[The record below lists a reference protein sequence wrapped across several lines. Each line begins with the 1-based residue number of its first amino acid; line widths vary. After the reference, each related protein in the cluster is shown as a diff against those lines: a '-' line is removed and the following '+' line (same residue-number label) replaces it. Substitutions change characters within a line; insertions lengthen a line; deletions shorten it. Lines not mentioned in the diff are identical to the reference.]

1 MGGEDW
7 EMWIDFLMKENLLAR
22 GASTL
27 AYSYIG
33 PELTYSIY
41 KNGTIG
47 KAKEHLSATAQKLN
61 TKLQA
66 IEGQAAISVNKAL
79 VTQASA
85 AIPVVPLYISLL
97 YKLMKAKGTHEGC
110 IEQAYRLFSQFLYA
124 PDGGKRDAQGQFRL
138 DDLEMQADIQD
149 QITKLWPILTSEN
162 VEQLADL
169 QGYRDD
175 FYKLFGFNLPG
186 LDYNQEV
193 NPDVKIEA

>member
-1 MGGEDW
+1 
-7 EMWIDFLMKENLLAR
+7 MKENLLAK
-22 GASTL
+22 GATTM

-47 KAKEHLSATAQKLN
+47 KAKENLLDTSRQLDQKL
-61 TKLQA
+61 KA
-66 IEGQAAISVNKAL
+66 IDGQALISVNKAL

-110 IEQAYRLFSQFLYA
+110 IEQAYRLFKDNLYS
-124 PDGGKRDAQGQFRL
+124 PQGGVKDAEGMLRL
-138 DDLEMQADIQD
+138 DNLEMQVDIQ
-149 QITKLWPILTSEN
+149 QKIAEIWPTLTSEN
-162 VEQLADL
+162 VEQLTDL

-186 LDYNQEV
+186 IDYSQEV
-193 NPDVKIEA
+193 NPDVKIDA